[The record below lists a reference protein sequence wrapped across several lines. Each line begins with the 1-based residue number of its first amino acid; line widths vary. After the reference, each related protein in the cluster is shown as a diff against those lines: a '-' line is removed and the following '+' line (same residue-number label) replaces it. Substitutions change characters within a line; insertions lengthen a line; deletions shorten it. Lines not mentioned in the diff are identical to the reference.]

1 MDENNSENS
10 NKYSHDNKL
19 GVTMIPFTFRK
30 SPILSIIF
38 RSLDLEMGQFRLKI
52 ESDTEQTPKIEIFSN
67 LTEMTLVRNTI
78 RLFFFNIQ
86 VPKFQFDYKNKD
98 INYLNTTTYPK
109 YILSLLDKENNEKLK
124 FNLNLL
130 NLSFLGE
137 ELYTTSIYYYPIL
150 IIEFMNGYYTSN
162 ELYQKNYSL
171 INNQIN
177 EKISKDSSSDNLIIV
192 DFPEKTKSEEINS
205 QRKSSVFIPEIS
217 VRKNLDLKLEEKDGS
232 SNNENNSDK
241 KETGRSSSYSE
252 TKDLEITKNKEK
264 NKNKAIKSKMKSEV
278 IELKEKRPNCY
289 KFVNYFD
296 IYLEKI
302 IYFRDKYNKKNDSNE
317 INIKIDT
324 CENIIE
330 AFKRKERILTIKKQ
344 IEYYKN
350 KSEEIKKIKEKLKT
364 IILNKKTILTNLNQ
378 KINSYREQC
387 SKLEEEN
394 KQTYPLVIHDQMIY
408 NSFLNKRMVEIC
420 FFFFNKKIKN
430 LYFIPEFLQINIKN
444 DNESIKNRFT
454 YYNDNKK
461 RISSMMGYI
470 AQFMIYMSKC
480 FDIPM
485 PYPLCLMAAK
495 SFVVRGKKDKDKDFL
510 PLHCDLKRDD
520 KYGNFETGLS
530 YLKKDFN
537 EIINFC
543 SMFPQIISENEYNK
557 IYNNKEENAFFY
569 FFINFNHCLLQ
580 FIKNVQKMFE

>member
-19 GVTMIPFTFRK
+19 GVTMIPFSFRK

-52 ESDTEQTPKIEIFSN
+52 ESDTEKTSKIEIFSN
-67 LTEMTLVRNTI
+67 LTEMTLVRNSI

-177 EKISKDSSSDNLIIV
+177 EKISKDSSSDNCIIV

-296 IYLEKI
+296 IYLVKI

-364 IILNKKTILTNLNQ
+364 IISNKKTILTNLNQ

-420 FFFFNKKIKN
+420 FFFLIRK
-430 LYFIPEFLQINIKN
+430 
-444 DNESIKNRFT
+444 
-454 YYNDNKK
+454 
-461 RISSMMGYI
+461 
-470 AQFMIYMSKC
+470 
-480 FDIPM
+480 
-485 PYPLCLMAAK
+485 
-495 SFVVRGKKDKDKDFL
+495 
-510 PLHCDLKRDD
+510 
-520 KYGNFETGLS
+520 
-530 YLKKDFN
+530 
-537 EIINFC
+537 
-543 SMFPQIISENEYNK
+543 
-557 IYNNKEENAFFY
+557 
-569 FFINFNHCLLQ
+569 
-580 FIKNVQKMFE
+580 